1 MIVIILVT
9 KDVVTLRSR
18 KRAAPGS
25 RIEFVLDCLQRNRLV
40 FDIIWWLDFDVRVT
54 SMATYLTVNL
64 PMECKITQI
73 PNAV

>member
-9 KDVVTLRSR
+9 CDIAQQKES
-18 KRAAPGS
+18 S

-54 SMATYLTVNL
+54 SMATYFTVNL
-64 PMECKITQI
+64 PMECKTTQI